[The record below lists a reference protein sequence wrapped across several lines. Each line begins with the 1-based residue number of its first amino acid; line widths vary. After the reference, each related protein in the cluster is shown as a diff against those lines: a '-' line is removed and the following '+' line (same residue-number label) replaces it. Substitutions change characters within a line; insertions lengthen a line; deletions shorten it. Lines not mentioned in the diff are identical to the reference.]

1 MESQVG
7 RAEAQ
12 ALAAQEGLS
21 RCRKELEETRKREVR
36 LREKLRDQ
44 LDGDGKR
51 LGRKGDD
58 DSADRYDQLE
68 REVELL
74 RTENLTL
81 RKGTAVGSIEE
92 KEGDRDPLLGEKI
105 VKVYRI
111 ILLQLV

>member
-1 MESQVG
+1 M
-7 RAEAQ
+7 
-12 ALAAQEGLS
+12 AAQEGLS

-58 DSADRYDQLE
+58 DTADRYDQLE
-68 REVELL
+68 RELELL
-74 RTENLTL
+74 RTQNLIL
-81 RKGTAVGSIEE
+81 RKGTGGGSIEE
-92 KEGDRDPLLGEKI
+92 KEGDRDPLLGKEI

-111 ILLQLV
+111 MLWQPV